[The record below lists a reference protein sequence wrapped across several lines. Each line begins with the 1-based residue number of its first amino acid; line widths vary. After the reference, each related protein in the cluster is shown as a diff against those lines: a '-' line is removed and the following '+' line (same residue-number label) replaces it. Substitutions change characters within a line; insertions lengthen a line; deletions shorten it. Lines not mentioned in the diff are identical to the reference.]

1 MVRLRFAPSPTGYLH
16 VGGLRT
22 ALFSFLY
29 AQQQG
34 GRFVFR
40 LEDTDQQRL
49 VEGSEQD
56 LLQMLQWA
64 GVNCDE
70 GPNIGGEYGPYRQSE
85 RLTLYQDH
93 LHILMDSGH
102 AYPCFCTQERLDNLK
117 QQQKAQGLNPKYDGH
132 CRELKAMETQQRQ
145 ADGEAYVIRM
155 RIPDDGEKILIDD
168 LIRGHVSIDSSQ
180 LDDQVLLKS
189 DGFPT
194 YHLACVVDDHLMEI
208 THVVRGEEWLP
219 SFPKHLLLYRYF
231 GWEPPRFAHLPL
243 ILNPDRSKLSK
254 RQGDVAV
261 EDFKA
266 QGYVAEALVN
276 FIALL
281 GWNTSDDQELFSMS
295 ELIEKFSF
303 ERVGK
308 AGAVFDRN
316 KLDWMNQQYL
326 QRLELDDLM
335 PRLQPWL
342 DNSRYSGADP
352 EFLRRAIQIIQ
363 PRLVTLP
370 EVLDK
375 LVIFFEDKPQLEQPE
390 LIDYLHQPTAQTVL
404 RTFQTALVDADTW
417 DEGNFK
423 QMVKGIQKSTGI
435 NGKDLWTPLRY
446 AITLEEHGPDLSMM
460 AELFGK
466 EKCQQLIENAL
477 ALTTS

>member
-22 ALFSFLY
+22 ALFSYLY
-29 AQQQG
+29 ARQQG
-34 GRFVFR
+34 GTFLFR

-56 LLQMLQWA
+56 LLAMLRWA
-64 GVNCDE
+64 GVDCDE
-70 GPNIGGEYGPYRQSE
+70 GPTLGGDFGPYRQSE
-85 RLTLYQDH
+85 RLSIYRTH
-93 LHILMDSGH
+93 LEQLVAQNH
-102 AYPCFCTQERLDNLK
+102 AYACFCKQERLDSVK
-117 QQQKAQGLNPKYDGH
+117 RMQKAQGLIPKYDGH
-132 CRELKAMETQQRQ
+132 CRDLPQPEVTSRIDA
-145 ADGEAYVIRM
+145 GEAHVYRM
-155 RIPDDGEKILIDD
+155 RLPDETEKVLMDD
-168 LIRGHVSIDSSQ
+168 LIRGKVVIDTNQ

-194 YHLACVVDDHLMEI
+194 YHLACVIDDHLMQI
-208 THVVRGEEWLP
+208 SHVVRGEEWLP

-231 GWEPPRFAHLPL
+231 GWEPPQFAHLPL

-281 GWNTSDDQELFSMS
+281 GWNTSDDQEIFSMQ
-295 ELIEKFSF
+295 ELVEKFSF

-316 KLDWMNQQYL
+316 KLEWMNQQYIQKL
-326 QRLELDDLM
+326 DLDDLM
-335 PRLQPWL
+335 SRLQPYL
-342 DNSRYSGADP
+342 AASAFAENDP
-352 EFLRRAIQIIQ
+352 DLLRRAVQIVQ
-363 PRLVTLP
+363 PSLTRLPL
-370 EVLDK
+370 VLDK
-375 LVIFFEDKPQLEQPE
+375 LAIFFDDKPKLDKPE
-390 LIDYLHQPTAQTVL
+390 LIEYLKQDEARTVL
-404 RTFQTALVDADTW
+404 QNFREQLDAADTL
-417 DEGNFK
+417 DEASFK
-423 QMVKGIQKSTGI
+423 QLVKATQKAVGIK
-435 NGKDLWTPLRY
+435 GKGLWTPLRY

-460 AELFGK
+460 AAFFGK
-466 EKCQQLIENAL
+466 EKCLRLLDDAL
-477 ALTTS
+477 GLA

>member
-22 ALFSFLY
+22 ALFSYLY
-29 AQQQG
+29 ARQQG
-34 GRFVFR
+34 GTFLFR

-56 LLQMLQWA
+56 LLAMLRWA
-64 GVNCDE
+64 GVDCDE
-70 GPNIGGEYGPYRQSE
+70 GPTLGGDFGPYRQSE
-85 RLTLYQDH
+85 RLSIYRTH
-93 LHILMDSGH
+93 LEQLVAQNH
-102 AYPCFCTQERLDNLK
+102 AYACFCTQERLDSVK
-117 QQQKAQGLNPKYDGH
+117 RMQKAQGLIPKYDGH
-132 CRELKAMETQQRQ
+132 CRDLPQPEVTSRIDA
-145 ADGEAYVIRM
+145 GEAHVYRM
-155 RIPDDGEKILIDD
+155 RLPDETEKVLMDD
-168 LIRGHVSIDSSQ
+168 LIRGKVVIDTNQ

-194 YHLACVVDDHLMEI
+194 YHLACVIDDHLMQI
-208 THVVRGEEWLP
+208 SHVVRGEEWLP

-231 GWEPPRFAHLPL
+231 GWEPPQFAHLPL

-281 GWNTSDDQELFSMS
+281 GWNTSDDQEIFSMQ
-295 ELIEKFSF
+295 ELVEKFSF

-316 KLDWMNQQYL
+316 KLEWMNQQYIQKL
-326 QRLELDDLM
+326 DLDDLM
-335 PRLQPWL
+335 SRLQPYL
-342 DNSRYSGADP
+342 AASAFAENDP
-352 EFLRRAIQIIQ
+352 DLLRRAVQIVQ
-363 PRLVTLP
+363 PSLTRLPL
-370 EVLDK
+370 VLDK
-375 LVIFFEDKPQLEQPE
+375 LAIFFDDKPKLDKPE
-390 LIDYLHQPTAQTVL
+390 LIEYLKQDEARTVL
-404 RTFQTALVDADTW
+404 QNFREQLDAADTL
-417 DEGNFK
+417 DEASFK
-423 QMVKGIQKSTGI
+423 QLVKATQKTVGIK
-435 NGKDLWTPLRY
+435 GKGLWTPLRY

-460 AELFGK
+460 AAFFGK
-466 EKCQQLIENAL
+466 EKCLRLLDDAL
-477 ALTTS
+477 GLA